1 MDKHLKSFLVA
12 MIAVSVISD
21 SMLIPFYPQFFAEV
35 FSVTDPQHIGLYLSA
50 VCFTVMLAFPVW
62 AAAVKQVPVLRLLIY
77 TQFAAGVL
85 SIGCYGAGSVSEFW
99 LLSLLMQIFKASYL
113 LIYPYVMSLEHKDKH
128 GGTIGLLSVIAH
140 LVAILGA
147 GIGGF
152 VLQLFEPRLAFLLMS
167 VGDFLQMFVCFLL
180 LGKDKATAP
189 VQTAHPQNRPEHKA
203 VVLTGWPVYKL
214 GLIMF
219 LFYFSVYLARP
230 FFSRY
235 WESISAWNGEII
247 SGLVF
252 AIPGVM
258 ALLALCLNK
267 NMGGKQRIIRAALL
281 GAAGLLLQASGQQEW
296 VLLGRCVFGWALFHA
311 TVHLD
316 LLLFALST
324 PASYAADFSKI
335 YFFQSLG
342 ALVAS
347 FIAGSIV
354 AAYGLSTP
362 FIAGALGLTLTAL
375 LFALLFKAKTQT
387 LETAIETS

>member
-1 MDKHLKSFLVA
+1 MNTHLKSFLVA
-12 MIAVSVISD
+12 MIAVSVVSD
-21 SMLIPFYPQFFAEV
+21 SMLIPFYPQFFAAV

-50 VCFTVMLAFPVW
+50 SCFAVMLAFPVW
-62 AAAVKQVPVLRLLIY
+62 AAAARQVPVLRLLIY

-85 SIGCYGAGSVSEFW
+85 SIGCYGAASVSDFW
-99 LLSLLMQIFKASYL
+99 LMSLSMQVFKASYL

-128 GGTIGLLSVIAH
+128 SGTIGLLSVIAH

-167 VGDFLQMFVCFLL
+167 VGDFLQMLVCFFL
-180 LGKDKATAP
+180 LGKDKAAA
-189 VQTAHPQNRPEHKA
+189 QTAHRQNRPEHRTEI
-203 VVLTGWPVYKL
+203 LSGSPVYKL

-219 LFYFSVYLARP
+219 VFYFSVYLIRP

-252 AIPGVM
+252 AIPGGM

-267 NMGGKQRIIRAALL
+267 NMSGKQGIMSAVLL
-281 GAAGLLLQASGQQEW
+281 GTGGLLLQASQQQEW
-296 VLLGRCVFGWALFHA
+296 VLLGRCLFGWALFHA
-311 TVHLD
+311 TVRLD

-347 FIAGSIV
+347 FVAGSIV
-354 AAYGLSTP
+354 ASYGLSIP
-362 FIAGALGLTLTAL
+362 FIAGALGLALTAFL
-375 LFALLFKAKTQT
+375 YAWLFKAELKPMK
-387 LETAIETS
+387 AVMETS

>member
-1 MDKHLKSFLVA
+1 
-12 MIAVSVISD
+12 MIAVSVVSD
-21 SMLIPFYPQFFAEV
+21 SMLIPFYPQFFAAV

-62 AAAVKQVPVLRLLIY
+62 AAAAKQVPVLRLLIY

-99 LLSLLMQIFKASYL
+99 LLSLLMQLFKASYL

-147 GIGGF
+147 AIGGF

-167 VGDFLQMFVCFLL
+167 AGDFLQMFVCFFL
-180 LGKDKATAP
+180 LGKDKAAS
-189 VQTAHPQNRPEHKA
+189 QILQNRPEHKTA
-203 VVLTGWPVYKL
+203 VLTGRPVYKL

-219 LFYFSVYLARP
+219 LFYFSVYLVRP

-258 ALLALCLNK
+258 ALLALCINK

-281 GAAGLLLQASGQQEW
+281 GAAGLLLQASGRQEW

-354 AAYGLSTP
+354 AAYGLPTP
-362 FIAGALGLTLTAL
+362 FIAGALGLVLTAL
-375 LFALLFKAKTQT
+375 LFSLLFKAKMKSMNVV
-387 LETAIETS
+387 IEAS